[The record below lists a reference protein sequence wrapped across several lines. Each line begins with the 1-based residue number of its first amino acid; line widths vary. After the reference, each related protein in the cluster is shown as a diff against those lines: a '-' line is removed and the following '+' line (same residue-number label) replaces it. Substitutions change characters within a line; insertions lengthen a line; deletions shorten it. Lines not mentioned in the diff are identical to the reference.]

1 MKQYTS
7 IMALA
12 VRALLGKVLAVTAA
26 TAAIQLAVFRLI
38 PEQVSSQIGRAHV

>member
-26 TAAIQLAVFRLI
+26 TAEKSLFRK
-38 PEQVSSQIGRAHV
+38 R